1 MERAYFS
8 IKFKD
13 DIESL
18 NTDDFLSAIPKI
30 ERENVMKPNFN
41 LKFDVFSNT
50 FYLWIEI
57 LKTCIGP
64 APFEDEIFLCKSKS
78 EGETIWQ

>member
-18 NTDDFLSAIPKI
+18 ITDDVLSVIPKI
-30 ERENVMKPNFN
+30 EKENAMKPNFN
-41 LKFDVFSNT
+41 LKFDVVSNT
-50 FYLWIEI
+50 FYL
-57 LKTCIGP
+57 
-64 APFEDEIFLCKSKS
+64 
-78 EGETIWQ
+78 